1 MSGFQRAAVSKGI
14 DSQGGLEAGPEPEV
28 ELLILS
34 SSIRGKPV
42 KACESQASV
51 SRTQLGLPSPAHPF
65 VDLLRLTEEAGT
77 P

>member
-1 MSGFQRAAVSKGI
+1 MSGFQSAADSKGA
-14 DSQGGLEAGPEPEV
+14 DSQGGLETGPEPEV
-28 ELLILS
+28 ELLILG

-51 SRTQLGLPSPAHPF
+51 SRTQLGLHSPAHPF
-65 VDLLRLTEEAGT
+65 VDLLSLTEEAGT